1 MKNADEFFD
10 KTREMAD
17 QAEDKLKESF
27 EKAKKSETYEKI
39 SGMVGQVG
47 DFVEKKI
54 EELKES
60 DLPGKAERF
69 RDQAEAHA
77 ESAIDK
83 AKAFGAGLAEEVDEV
98 IESLKGKKK
107 QT

>member
-1 MKNADEFFD
+1 MKNSDDLFE
-10 KTREMAD
+10 KTREMAGK
-17 QAEDKLKESF
+17 AEEKLKESF
-27 EKAKKSETYEKI
+27 EKAKKSETFEKI

-47 DFVEKKI
+47 DFVEKKLD
-54 EELKES
+54 ELKES

-69 RDQAEAHA
+69 RDKAEAHT

-107 QT
+107 QI

>member
-1 MKNADEFFD
+1 MNNADEFFD
-10 KTREMAD
+10 KTRKMAD
-17 QAEDKLKESF
+17 QAEEKLKESF

-47 DFVEKKI
+47 EFVEKKI
-54 EELKES
+54 DELKES
-60 DLPGKAERF
+60 DIPGKAERL

-77 ESAIDK
+77 ESAIEK
-83 AKAFGAGLAEEVDEV
+83 ARAFGAGVADEVEEV

-107 QT
+107 NS